1 MVRLR
6 VEGMVMQTAILVL
19 VAVAALA
26 LLAWFLY
33 KQMRKEELEAGRAK
47 AAKKREAGKEAVGR
61 TKKGA
66 K

>member
-1 MVRLR
+1 
-6 VEGMVMQTAILVL
+6 MQTAILVL